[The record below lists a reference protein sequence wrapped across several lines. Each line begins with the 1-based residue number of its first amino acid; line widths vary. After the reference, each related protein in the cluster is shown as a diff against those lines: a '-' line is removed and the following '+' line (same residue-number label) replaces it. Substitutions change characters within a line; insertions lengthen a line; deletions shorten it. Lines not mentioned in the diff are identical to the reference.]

1 MRHDRYVQ
9 VNFPS
14 QRLSWGLVGVGAVGS
29 VGTVV
34 AFALAF
40 GSDPSGWAWSTPFV
54 GGYVAGMVAFRA
66 RPEHPAARRLLL
78 SGTAATSWIGAS
90 VAVSVGFE
98 TYGRTWW
105 LGPANVVVQALG
117 LAMWAATISL
127 LAVYPDGEYGH
138 RYERRLVRAVAGAAI
153 GVPLALLVCR
163 PVLQPAWVFAWDEAA
178 GSMEGFPSIRSPF
191 HVEAL
196 AFLGTPLR
204 AYLDSALALSP
215 VVGAIVVWRRYRRLP
230 AGRRLQIRWPIFG
243 ALVVLLAP
251 LSGILQVVGAISAG
265 PAQAIQIVALA
276 ALPASVATGLVRPTL
291 FDVDRALRRS
301 MLYAPLW
308 IAIAGAYVGLA
319 AALGLAASG
328 KGLQL
333 AVLVT
338 IGATLLF
345 EPLRRALAGRAARWA
360 YGESLSGEELVLR
373 LGSALE
379 HTLDLERLVSEV
391 ASITREGFGVSW
403 VRIVVDGLEP
413 TVVGETSAP
422 GELPALSAELVQEG
436 RRLGEIVCGPRV
448 RGRSRDVDDALLE
461 TLARQASLAIHNARL
476 AAELGDRLEEIQV
489 QAAELAASRS
499 RIVTADESAR
509 RGIERDIHDGAQQE
523 LVALIARMGLARS
536 ELRRD
541 PGRVDDTL
549 VALQSEVRGA
559 LENLRHLVAGIH
571 PAVLTDHGL
580 VEAIEIRSARLP
592 FDVAVECDSRT
603 RAARFSDAVEG
614 AAYLFVS
621 EGLANVLK
629 HAGAKRACVRVA
641 CSARELEVEVADD
654 GRGFDPDT
662 ASGTGLR
669 GLTDRVEA
677 LGGTLSIDSTRQAGT
692 RLVAR
697 LPIGNHAG
705 A

>member
-1 MRHDRYVQ
+1 
-9 VNFPS
+9 
-14 QRLSWGLVGVGAVGS
+14 
-29 VGTVV
+29 
-34 AFALAF
+34 
-40 GSDPSGWAWSTPFV
+40 
-54 GGYVAGMVAFRA
+54 
-66 RPEHPAARRLLL
+66 
-78 SGTAATSWIGAS
+78 
-90 VAVSVGFE
+90 
-98 TYGRTWW
+98 
-105 LGPANVVVQALG
+105 
-117 LAMWAATISL
+117 MWAATISL
-127 LAVYPDGEYGH
+127 LAVYPDGDYG
-138 RYERRLVRAVAGAAI
+138 RLYERRLVRALAGLAV

-163 PVLQPAWVFAWDEAA
+163 PAVQPAWVFAWDEAA
-178 GSMEGFPSIRSPF
+178 GSTDGFPRIPSPF

-215 VVGAIVVWRRYRRLP
+215 VIGAIVVWRRYRRLP
-230 AGRRLQIRWPIFG
+230 ARGRMQIRWPLFG
-243 ALVVLLAP
+243 ALVAVLTPLAA
-251 LSGILQVVGAISAG
+251 ILQSLGGLSPGV
-265 PAQAIQIVALA
+265 AQAIQVGALTV
-276 ALPASVATGLVRPTL
+276 LPASVATGLVKPTL

-345 EPLRRALAGRAARWA
+345 EPLRRGLARRAARWA
-360 YGESLSGEELVLR
+360 YGESLGGEELVQR

-391 ASITREGFGVSW
+391 AAITREGFGVSW
-403 VRIVVDGLEP
+403 VHIDVDGLEP
-413 TVVGETSAP
+413 TVAGEAPAP
-422 GELPALSAELVQEG
+422 GGRPALSAELVQDG
-436 RRLGEIVCGPRV
+436 TRLGAIACGPRV
-448 RGRSRDVDDALLE
+448 RGRRRVADKALLE

-476 AAELGDRLEEIQV
+476 ASELGHRLDEIRA
-489 QAAELAASRS
+489 QAVELAASRA

-509 RGIERDIHDGAQQE
+509 RRIERDIHDGAQQE

-536 ELRRD
+536 ELGRD
-541 PGRVDDTL
+541 PAALDDTF

-592 FDVAVECDSRT
+592 FDVAVECDPQT

-614 AAYLFVS
+614 AAYFFVS
-621 EGLANVLK
+621 EALANVLK

-654 GRGFDPDT
+654 GTGFDPEI

-669 GLTDRVEA
+669 GLADRVEA
-677 LGGTLSIDSTRQAGT
+677 LGGTLSIDSTPQAGT
-692 RLVAR
+692 RLTTR

>member
-1 MRHDRYVQ
+1 MQAR
-9 VNFPS
+9 FPS
-14 QRLSWGLVGVGAVGS
+14 QALSRGLLALGAVAS
-29 VGTVV
+29 VATGV

-40 GSDPSGWAWSTPFV
+40 GGDVFGWAWSVPFV
-54 GGYVAGMVAFRA
+54 GGYVAGAIAFRV
-66 RPEHPAARRLLL
+66 RPENAAARRLLL
-78 SGTAATSWIGAS
+78 SGTVATSWIGAS

-105 LGPANVVVQALG
+105 LGPADVAVQVLG

-138 RYERRLVRAVAGAAI
+138 RNERRLVKTLAGCAI
-153 GVPLALLVCR
+153 GVPLALLICR
-163 PVLQPAWVFAWDEAA
+163 PVLQPAWVFAWDEAS
-178 GSMEGFPSIRSPF
+178 GTTDGFPRIPSPF
-191 HVEAL
+191 HVEL
-196 AFLGTPLR
+196 LEFLGAPLR

-215 VVGAIVVWRRYRRLP
+215 VIGAVVVWRRYRRMP
-230 AGRRLQIRWPIFG
+230 ARRRMQIRWPLFG
-243 ALVVLLAP
+243 VLVALVTP
-251 LSGILQVVGAISAG
+251 LSAVLQSLGGLSAG
-265 PAQAIQIVALA
+265 IAQGIQIVALT
-276 ALPASVATGLVRPTL
+276 ALPASVGVGLVKPTL

-308 IAIAGAYVGLA
+308 IAIAGAYVGVA

-338 IGATLLF
+338 IAATLLF
-345 EPLRRALAGRAARWA
+345 EPLRRALARRAARWA
-360 YGESLSGEELVLR
+360 YGESLNGEELVQR

-391 ASITREGFGVSW
+391 ASITREGFGVGW
-403 VRIVVDGLEP
+403 VRIAVEGLEP
-413 TVVGETSAP
+413 IVAGETPAP
-422 GELPALSAELVQEG
+422 GERPALSADLVQDG
-436 RRLGEIVCGPRV
+436 KRLGEIVCGPRV
-448 RGRSRDVDDALLE
+448 RGRPRDGDEALLA

-476 AAELGDRLEEIQV
+476 AAELRHRLEEIEAQT
-489 QAAELAASRS
+489 AELAASRS

-509 RGIERDIHDGAQQE
+509 RRIERDLHDGAQQE
-523 LVALIARMGLARS
+523 LIALIARMGLARS
-536 ELRRD
+536 ELGRD
-541 PGRVDDTL
+541 PERLDDTL

-580 VEAIEIRSARLP
+580 VEAIEVRSARLP
-592 FDVAVECDSRT
+592 LDVSVECDPET

-614 AAYLFVS
+614 AAYFFVS

-629 HAGAKRACVRVA
+629 HAGAKRARVRVA
-641 CSARELEVEVADD
+641 CSGKELEVEITDD
-654 GRGFDPDT
+654 GKGFDPDT

-669 GLTDRVEA
+669 GLADRVEA
-677 LGGTLSIDSTRQAGT
+677 LGGTLSVESTRAAGT
-692 RLVAR
+692 RLVTR
-697 LPIGNHAG
+697 LPVGEHAG